1 MTENPKKR
9 SASSQPK
16 RSARKKFDV
25 SIDPEVEAWSKKL
38 FHPIKPII
46 EGLKEQA
53 AQKAEADFMSDSAIK
68 SASAKL
74 SHTRDSDFMS
84 DTVKKSESDIK
95 VVSDKLADTFPF
107 DHERNIVDWFVVDH
121 DQHSEEDQFE
131 ISDQRS
137 EPSLDQAT
145 SRSHRRSELEIK
157 SDPDFSSDETLT
169 GSERAKITDSE
180 IKSDPDKITGRT
192 TVALTRGELRIPN
205 YVLKG
210 LLPILSNS
218 EFVVYLWLYFLS
230 HGFNKTTC
238 YVSAGKLAKS
248 VNLTDRTVFRALN
261 SLEGQGL
268 IRRTDRHFLGKAGGL
283 TFEVFLPSIDDS
295 LESDTMSD
303 SAKMSDSVTT
313 SLRSDSDIKSTNK
326 DHDHDLKRMTDHER
340 RTKEIYHD
348 LTANTWTSFDH
359 QQYIQ
364 IKDLPIEKIESAMKV
379 IISRAADPIRSF
391 AYFAKSL
398 KNVDKVLANAA
409 NPRLQRA
416 KMQEMMRDI
425 VHTQV
430 GGKISVADLEE
441 KVRLKCESLGIVFDK
456 ALFNDLVSNR
466 QF

>member
-53 AQKAEADFMSDSAIK
+53 AQKAEADFIAGSDIK
-68 SASAKL
+68 SASDNL
-74 SHTRDSDFMS
+74 SPTKDTDFMS
-84 DTVKKSESDIK
+84 YTAKKSVSDIK
-95 VVSDKLADTFPF
+95 TEPDKLSDTFIF
-107 DHERNIVDWFVVDH
+107 DTERNIVDWFVVDH
-121 DQHSEEDQFE
+121 DQRSEEDQFE
-131 ISDQRS
+131 INDQRS
-137 EPSLDQAT
+137 EASLDQAT
-145 SRSHRRSELEIK
+145 SRSHLRSEL
-157 SDPDFSSDETLT
+157 
-169 GSERAKITDSE
+169 E
-180 IKSDPDKITGRT
+180 IKSDPDKITGRI

-261 SLEGQGL
+261 SLESHGL

-295 LESDTMSD
+295 PESDIMSD
-303 SAKMSDSVTT
+303 SAKMSDSVTP
-313 SLRSDSDIKSTNK
+313 SFRSDSDIKSSNK
-326 DHDHDLKRMTDHER
+326 DHDHDLKKMTDHER
-340 RTKEIYHD
+340 RTKGIYQD
-348 LTANTWTSFDH
+348 LTANAWTNFDH

-409 NPRLQRA
+409 SPRLQRA
-416 KMQEMMRDI
+416 KMQEMI
-425 VHTQV
+425 KEVANTV
-430 GGKISVADLEE
+430 GGRISVADLEE
-441 KVRLKCESLGIVFDK
+441 KIRIKCESLGIIFDK
-456 ALFNDLVSNR
+456 TLFNDLISNR
-466 QF
+466 

>member
-53 AQKAEADFMSDSAIK
+53 AQKAEADFITASDIK
-68 SASAKL
+68 SESDKL
-74 SHTRDSDFMS
+74 SNKDSDFMS
-84 DTVKKSESDIK
+84 YTAKKSGSDIK
-95 VVSDKLADTFPF
+95 TEADKLSEAFPF

-121 DQHSEEDQFE
+121 DRHSEEDQFE
-131 ISDQRS
+131 ISDRRS
-137 EPSLDQAT
+137 ETPLDQAT

-169 GSERAKITDSE
+169 RSERDKIADSE

-230 HGFNKTTC
+230 HGFSKTTC

-261 SLEGQGL
+261 SLESQGL

-295 LESDTMSD
+295 IESDTMSD

-313 SLRSDSDIKSTNK
+313 SFRSDSDIKSTNK
-326 DHDHDLKRMTDHER
+326 DHDHDLKKMTDHER

-348 LTANTWTSFDH
+348 LTSNTWTNFDH

-379 IISRAADPIRSF
+379 IINRAADPIRSF

-416 KMQEMMRDI
+416 KMQEMI
-425 VHTQV
+425 KEVAHIV
-430 GGKISVADLEE
+430 GGRISVADLEE
-441 KVRLKCESLGIVFDK
+441 KIRIKCESLGIVFDK
-456 ALFNDLVSNR
+456 ALFNDLISNR
-466 QF
+466 

>member
-53 AQKAEADFMSDSAIK
+53 AQKAEADFIAGSDIK
-68 SASAKL
+68 SASDNL
-74 SHTRDSDFMS
+74 SPTKDTDFMS
-84 DTVKKSESDIK
+84 YTAKKSVSDIK
-95 VVSDKLADTFPF
+95 TEPDKLSDTFIF
-107 DHERNIVDWFVVDH
+107 DTERNIVDWFVVDH
-121 DQHSEEDQFE
+121 DQRSEEDQFE
-131 ISDQRS
+131 INDQRS
-137 EPSLDQAT
+137 EASLDQAT
-145 SRSHRRSELEIK
+145 SRSHLRSELEIK

-169 GSERAKITDSE
+169 GSERDKITDSE
-180 IKSDPDKITGRT
+180 IKSDPDKITGRI

-261 SLEGQGL
+261 SLESHGL

-295 LESDTMSD
+295 PESDIMSD
-303 SAKMSDSVTT
+303 SAKMSDSVTP
-313 SLRSDSDIKSTNK
+313 SFRSDSDIKSSNK
-326 DHDHDLKRMTDHER
+326 DHDHDLKKMTDHER
-340 RTKEIYHD
+340 RTKGIYQD
-348 LTANTWTSFDH
+348 LTANAWTNFDH

-409 NPRLQRA
+409 SPRLQRA
-416 KMQEMMRDI
+416 KMQEMI
-425 VHTQV
+425 KEVANTV
-430 GGKISVADLEE
+430 GGRISVADLEE
-441 KVRLKCESLGIVFDK
+441 KIRIKCESLGIIFDK
-456 ALFNDLVSNR
+456 TLFNDLISNR
-466 QF
+466 